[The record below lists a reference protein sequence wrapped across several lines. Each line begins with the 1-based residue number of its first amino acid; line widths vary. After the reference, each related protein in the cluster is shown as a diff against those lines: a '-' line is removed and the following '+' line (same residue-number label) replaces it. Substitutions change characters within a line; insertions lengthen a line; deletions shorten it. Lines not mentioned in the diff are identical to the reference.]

1 MKQFSSESRSQ
12 NNYNSSHNDPNSKDI
27 DKNKKAPLSPTLK
40 FFLEMGPLVAFFLA
54 NYKGEWLINNIEIFK
69 NFEKTLFPA
78 TAIFMVAI
86 IISLILSWILARNIP
101 IMPLIS
107 GIFVLVFGSL
117 TLWLHNETFIKM
129 KPTIINSLFAFI
141 LFGGLF
147 LKKSLLRYVLDSTLK
162 LDDIG
167 WQKLTYRWA
176 FFFIFLALLNEIIWR
191 NFSDNF
197 WTSFKVFGVMP
208 ITILFM
214 IIQMPLIMKHSQG
227 LFTEKN
233 KSDS

>member
-1 MKQFSSESRSQ
+1 MKQPLSNPNLHNNSEKKM
-12 NNYNSSHNDPNSKDI
+12 NN
-27 DKNKKAPLSPTLK
+27 NKKNSLSPTLK
-40 FFLEMGPLVAFFLA
+40 FLLEMGPLVAFFFA
-54 NYKGEWLINNIEIFK
+54 NYKGEWLIKNIGFFQ
-69 NFEKTLFPA
+69 NFSKPIFPA

-86 IISLILSWILARNIP
+86 IISLNLSWILARQIP

-107 GIFVLVFGSL
+107 GIFVLVFGFL

-141 LFGGLF
+141 LFGGMF
-147 LKKSLLRYVLDSTLK
+147 FKKPLLRYALDSTLK
-162 LDDIG
+162 LDDLG

-176 FFFIFLALLNEIIWR
+176 FFFIFLAILNEIIWR

-208 ITILFM
+208 ITVLFM
-214 IIQMPLIMKHSQG
+214 LTQMPIIIKHSKG
-227 LFTEKN
+227 LFTEED

>member
-1 MKQFSSESRSQ
+1 MNKLFSEPHPS
-12 NNYNSSHNDPNSKDI
+12 NNTDSKNI
-27 DKNKKAPLSPTLK
+27 EKHKKAALSPTLK
-40 FFLEMGPLVAFFLA
+40 FLLEIGPLIVFFLS
-54 NYKGEWLINNIEIFK
+54 NYKGEWLIKNIVFFK
-69 NFEKTLFPA
+69 SFNKPIFPA

-86 IISLILSWILARNIP
+86 IIALSLSWILARKIP

-107 GIFVLVFGSL
+107 GIFVLVFGFL
-117 TLWLHNETFIKM
+117 TLWLHNDTFIKM
-129 KPTIINSLFAFI
+129 KPTIINCLFALI
-141 LFGGLF
+141 LFGGMF
-147 LKKSLLRYVLDSTLK
+147 FKKPLLRYVFDSTLK
-162 LDDIG
+162 LDDLG

-176 FFFIFLALLNEIIWR
+176 LFFVFLALLNEVVWR

-214 IIQMPLIMKHSQG
+214 LTQMPTILKHSKG
-227 LFTEKN
+227 FLTEED

>member
-1 MKQFSSESRSQ
+1 MKQPLS
-12 NNYNSSHNDPNSKDI
+12 NSNSHNNS
-27 DKNKKAPLSPTLK
+27 DKNMNNNKKPPLSPTLK
-40 FFLEMGPLVAFFLA
+40 FLLEMGPLVAFFFA
-54 NYKGEWLINNIEIFK
+54 NYKGEWLIKNIGFFQ
-69 NFEKTLFPA
+69 NFSKPIFPA
-78 TAIFMVAI
+78 TAIFMIAI
-86 IISLILSWILARNIP
+86 IISLSLSWILARQIP

-107 GIFVLVFGSL
+107 GIFVLVFGFL

-141 LFGGLF
+141 LFGGMCF
-147 LKKSLLRYVLDSTLK
+147 KKPLLRYALDSTLK
-162 LDDIG
+162 LDDLG

-176 FFFIFLALLNEIIWR
+176 FFFVFLALLNEIIWR

-208 ITILFM
+208 LTVLFM
-214 IIQMPLIMKHSQG
+214 LTQMPIIMKHSKG
-227 LFTEKN
+227 LFTEED

>member
-1 MKQFSSESRSQ
+1 MKQPLS
-12 NNYNSSHNDPNSKDI
+12 NLNLHNNSK
-27 DKNKKAPLSPTLK
+27 KKMNNNKKISLSPTLK
-40 FFLEMGPLVAFFLA
+40 FLLEMGPLVAFFFA
-54 NYKGEWLINNIEIFK
+54 NYKGEWLIKNIGFFQ
-69 NFEKTLFPA
+69 NFSKPIFPA

-86 IISLILSWILARNIP
+86 IISLSLSWILARQIP

-107 GIFVLVFGSL
+107 GIFVLVFGFL

-129 KPTIINSLFAFI
+129 KPTIINSLFAFV
-141 LFGGLF
+141 LFGGMF
-147 LKKSLLRYVLDSTLK
+147 FKKPLLRYALDSTLK
-162 LDDIG
+162 LDDLG

-176 FFFIFLALLNEIIWR
+176 FFFIFLAILNEIIWR

-208 ITILFM
+208 ITVLFM
-214 IIQMPLIMKHSQG
+214 LTQMPIIIKHSKG
-227 LFTEKN
+227 LFTEED

>member
-1 MKQFSSESRSQ
+1 MKQPLSNLNLHNNSEKKM
-12 NNYNSSHNDPNSKDI
+12 NN
-27 DKNKKAPLSPTLK
+27 NKKISLSPTLK
-40 FFLEMGPLVAFFLA
+40 FLLEMGPLVAFFFA
-54 NYKGEWLINNIEIFK
+54 NYKGEWLIKNIGFFQ
-69 NFEKTLFPA
+69 NFSKPIFPA

-86 IISLILSWILARNIP
+86 IISLSLSWILARQIP

-107 GIFVLVFGSL
+107 GIFVLVFGFL

-141 LFGGLF
+141 LFGGMF
-147 LKKSLLRYVLDSTLK
+147 FKKPLLRYALDSTLK
-162 LDDIG
+162 LDDLG

-176 FFFIFLALLNEIIWR
+176 FFFIFLAILNEIIWR

-208 ITILFM
+208 ITVLFM
-214 IIQMPLIMKHSQG
+214 LTQMPIIIKHSKG
-227 LFTEKN
+227 LFTEED